1 MIIFNLSVSG
11 TEQIDAIINSILK
24 NKFALHVV
32 AGNTVN
38 SYHLNS
44 FCIKVPVLTYPIQ
57 FVTKSLLF
65 SEIETTLRNDF
76 PGINFHMYATPVVHI
91 AGHSYDEIKT
101 KVTGLNLIEEK

>member
-1 MIIFNLSVSG
+1 MIIFNLNVSSK
-11 TEQIDAIINSILK
+11 EQIDAIINSILK
-24 NKFALHVV
+24 NKFAIRVDISIPFD
-32 AGNTVN
+32 

-44 FCIKVPVLTYPIQ
+44 FCIKVHALTYLIQ
-57 FVTKSLLF
+57 FVTKSLVF